1 MANKSFDINQLTITL
16 ISTTAGISHIVSG
29 LAKDTSVSVAMDEE
43 LFNYDN
49 DAHGNITTYKNNNY
63 NAKLTLTLHQSSPTN
78 DVLSTFS
85 NIDRGIGLGA
95 GFSVL
100 IKDNN
105 SPTLISSAYSK
116 VLSMGNIEF
125 GTTASNRTWTILLGD
140 AATFVGGLSA

>member
-16 ISTTAGISHIVSG
+16 ISQAAGISHIVTG
-29 LAKDTSVSVAMDEE
+29 LARDTSVSVVMDED

-49 DAHGNITTYKNNNY
+49 DAHGNMVPYKNNNY
-63 NAKLTLTLHQSSPTN
+63 NAKLTLTLHQSSPSS
-78 DVLSTFS
+78 DILSIFA
-85 NIDRGIGLGA
+85 NLDRGIGLGA

-105 SPTLISSAYSK
+105 SPTIISSAYAK

-140 AATFVGGLSA
+140 AAIFVGGLSA